1 MCHSHCSD
9 IKVYYV
15 SDSIEEIV
23 LPIENLPELGD
34 TQEEGIIGYIL
45 ISNGEELTIITNQQE
60 YEAWLATGAANW
72 KVKWKKSFHFLLLVS
87 VDVMGIYCYCY
98 G

>member
-1 MCHSHCSD
+1 MCHSHRTN

-60 YEAWLATGAANW
+60 YEAWIAAGGAGNG
-72 KVKWKKSFHFLLLVS
+72 V
-87 VDVMGIYCYCY
+87 GQ
-98 G
+98 